1 VLEQMTEDEAVN
13 VFNTINAYYIA
24 RTGNRLTMEDLRPLI
39 AVSELAE
46 V

>member
-1 VLEQMTEDEAVN
+1 MTEDEAVN
-13 VFNTINAYYIA
+13 LFNTIDAYYIA